1 MIKKNKNGLPL
12 EIKYCTKCNLINQ
25 RPTTINEY
33 FHTKDTVQ
41 TTVEFDE
48 NGVCAG
54 CNYVKKE
61 FDNTIDWKERE
72 KELQE
77 LCDKYRKNNG
87 EYDCIAPGS
96 GGKTV
101 CLLLTF

>member
-48 NGVCAG
+48 NAVCAG
-54 CNYVKKE
+54 CKNVKKE
-61 FDNTIDWKERE
+61 FENTIAGKKKKNFKNYATSIE
-72 KELQE
+72 KTME
-77 LCDKYRKNNG
+77 NT
-87 EYDCIAPGS
+87 I
-96 GGKTV
+96 V
-101 CLLLTF
+101 

>member
-1 MIKKNKNGLPL
+1 MIKKNKKNGLPL

-48 NGVCAG
+48 NGVYYRMQLC
-54 CNYVKKE
+54 KKR
-61 FDNTIDWKERE
+61 I
-72 KELQE
+72 
-77 LCDKYRKNNG
+77 
-87 EYDCIAPGS
+87 
-96 GGKTV
+96 
-101 CLLLTF
+101 

>member
-25 RPTTINEY
+25 RPTSINEY
-33 FHTKDTVQ
+33 FHTKDSVQ

-54 CNYVKKE
+54 CNFVKK
-61 FDNTIDWKERE
+61 DLTILLTGKRE
-72 KELQE
+72 K
-77 LCDKYRKNNG
+77 RTSR
-87 EYDCIAPGS
+87 IM
-96 GGKTV
+96 
-101 CLLLTF
+101 